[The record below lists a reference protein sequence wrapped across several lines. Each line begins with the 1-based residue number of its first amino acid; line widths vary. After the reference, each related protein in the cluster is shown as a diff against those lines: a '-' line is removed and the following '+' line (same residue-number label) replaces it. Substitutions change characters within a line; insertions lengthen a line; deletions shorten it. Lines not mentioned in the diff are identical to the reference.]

1 MIECNNKLL
10 YRIDEK
16 QKNVEFV
23 STDEIDNVF
32 ENNTQESTT
41 IISFDDVLKSVME
54 IRNTSSDYKHCINDI
69 ASKIDNSRVLFMK
82 AISFIENNKSN
93 SSNFFIRY
101 YSKNLYSLS
110 LRERNKVRKASYI
123 PLPPLFD
130 YVVKKTSNNLYNEYD
145 QIHNVLFNDAIF
157 NLSVTNE
164 QMKIL
169 MNKNTV
175 HLIDNN
181 HNEMYTIADELLV
194 NFFDDFSYT
203 LCKQGL
209 NICQCKYCN
218 KLFID
223 KKHKDYCSAEECQ
236 TIYKN
241 EKKSTK
247 RHRKPNDP
255 CKDPKN
261 TIKGYFRKKKFD
273 LGNELSNMYQAQEEF
288 KAHKHPFYK
297 EIEEKVIEYK
307 VNNRS
312 TYDDEMKATI
322 EDIEDRI
329 NKLYWEMINKYKN

>member
-1 MIECNNKLL
+1 MIDRNNKLL

-16 QKNVEFV
+16 QKNVEFLI
-23 STDEIDNVF
+23 TDEIDNVF
-32 ENNTQESTT
+32 ENNIQEST
-41 IISFDDVLKSVME
+41 IIICFDDVLKSVME
-54 IRNTSSDYKHCINDI
+54 IRNISSDYKQCIID
-69 ASKIDNSRVLFMK
+69 AAKTIDNSKALFMG
-82 AISFIENNKSN
+82 AISLIENNKSN

-101 YSKNLYSLS
+101 YSTNLYNLS
-110 LRERNKVRKASYI
+110 LKERNKVRKASYI

-157 NLSVTNE
+157 NISGTNE

-169 MNKNTV
+169 LNKNTV
-175 HLIDNN
+175 HLIDND

-203 LCKQGL
+203 LHKQGL

-223 KKHKDYCSAEECQ
+223 KKHKDYCNAEECQ
-236 TIYKN
+236 TVYKN

-255 CKDPKN
+255 CKNPKK
-261 TIKGYFRKKKFD
+261 TIRIYFAGK
-273 LGNELSNMYQAQEEF
+273 
-288 KAHKHPFYK
+288 
-297 EIEEKVIEYK
+297 KVISVMNSPK
-307 VNNRS
+307 
-312 TYDDEMKATI
+312 I
-322 EDIEDRI
+322 
-329 NKLYWEMINKYKN
+329 LKYKKSLQHISHCFIKK